1 MMKMVVDTSVL
12 IAVIADEP
20 EKPRLIEVTRGSE
33 LIAPRSVHWEI
44 GNAFSAMFK
53 RKLITLEKAQQ
64 SLGIYRK
71 IRIEFVDVELEKS
84 LNIAQQLNIYA
95 YDAYLIQ
102 CALKYEVPLISLDRG
117 LRAYAQQMNINVLE
131 VRS

>member
-1 MMKMVVDTSVL
+1 MKIVVDTSVL

-20 EKPRLIEVTRGSE
+20 EKPALVKATRGAE
-33 LIAPRSVHWEI
+33 LIAPHSVHWEI

-64 SLGIYRK
+64 SLKIYRK
-71 IRIEFVDVELEKS
+71 IRVDFVEVELEES

-95 YDAYLIQ
+95 YDAYLIR
-102 CALKYEVPLISLDRG
+102 CALKYEAPLISLDRG
-117 LRAYAQQMNINVLE
+117 LRGYAQQMNINVLE
-131 VRS
+131 VMS